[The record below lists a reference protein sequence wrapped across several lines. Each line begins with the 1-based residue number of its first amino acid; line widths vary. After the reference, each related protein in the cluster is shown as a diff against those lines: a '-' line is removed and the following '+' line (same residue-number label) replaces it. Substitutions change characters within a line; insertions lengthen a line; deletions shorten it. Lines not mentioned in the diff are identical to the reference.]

1 MKKFKLLI
9 AASAVGSAAVIGVA
23 AHKGWVPPLQ
33 AAQSTDSGTATIAQ
47 VTDTYQSEE
56 ITVTP
61 INLLTPGQDL
71 ERGTQYVSG
80 SWNHHL
86 VFEESGNLV
95 IYERGS
101 NAYVWGL
108 DRDASSVADVGDV
121 SRIARVS
128 FQADGN
134 LAAYDA
140 NGNWVW
146 SALHTSPDPNASLQ
160 VTPEGE
166 LQLVSPSQG
175 VLWASRVGGD
185 STVADSST
193 PEVETPEAVAEAPAP
208 AGDVRTIGGAYT
220 ATDEYGYEATFDI
233 PEGTQSDPNATFRM
247 TWKGTGIP
255 DETLTGTYD
264 HPSLKIHLDGD
275 PEDAYFPCIV
285 ADDAESMACEL
296 FTISYDPITF
306 TRQ

>member
-1 MKKFKLLI
+1 MKKSKLLI
-9 AASAVGSAAVIGVA
+9 AASVVGSAAVIGVA
-23 AHKGWVPPLQ
+23 AHKGWVPASQ
-33 AAQSTDSGTATIAQ
+33 ASQSTDSGTATVAQ
-47 VTDTYQSEE
+47 VTDTTYESEE

-166 LQLVSPSQG
+166 LQLVSPSRG
-175 VLWASRVGGD
+175 VLWASRVGSD
-185 STVADSST
+185 PTVADSST
-193 PEVETPEAVAEAPAP
+193 PEEVAEGPVP
-208 AGDVRTIGGAYT
+208 AGDVRTIGGSYT
-220 ATDEYGYEATFDI
+220 ATWEGYDEVVTFVI
-233 PEGTQSDPNATFRM
+233 PEGTQSDPNATFSG
-247 TWKGTGIP
+247 TWKETGSP
-255 DETLTGTYD
+255 DRTFTGTYD
-264 HPSLKIHLDGD
+264 HPSFEITASNGLV
-275 PEDAYFPCIV
+275 FPCTV
-285 ADDAESMACEL
+285 ADDAESMDCE
-296 FTISYDPITF
+296 TF
-306 TRQ
+306 ANPRLNTYTRQ